1 MVEFDGEEM
10 VISFCRVSLEF
21 SMVEVD
27 EEPFFWITIHVV
39 SICAVALL
47 AGIHFPWQAY
57 YSLSPFPP
65 LVAGF
70 YLALTMFRILFQWTC
85 YVAEIFSHFW
95 KKNIHFLWGW
105 GDEDNPKF
113 DFMRS
118 IWLKKIFCTNRG
130 EQGRKRWTD
139 VTWYFFCIGVAYL
152 LVSKLIFFI

>member
-10 VISFCRVSLEF
+10 VISFCRVWLEF

-27 EEPFFWITIHVV
+27 EEPFFWITINVV

-95 KKNIHFLWGW
+95 KKLF
-105 GDEDNPKF
+105 
-113 DFMRS
+113 
-118 IWLKKIFCTNRG
+118 IFCGDGVMRITPNLILWDQSDWKKFFAQTEGNKGGRG
-130 EQGRKRWTD
+130 E
-139 VTWYFFCIGVAYL
+139 L
-152 LVSKLIFFI
+152 M